1 METEVRICTL
11 DNLHIDHP
19 KSVYKKLVNFIGE
32 EQDESFINTVD
43 VSLVVPRI
51 DDE

>member
-1 METEVRICTL
+1 MEIEVRICTL

-19 KSVYKKLVNFIGE
+19 NSVYKKLVNFIGK
-32 EQDESFINTVD
+32 EQAETFINTVD
-43 VSLVVPRI
+43 ISLVVPRI